1 MEFLQ
6 YDEMDVEETTNL
18 VCEMCSE
25 GQRLYKCP
33 RCSLFTC
40 SLKCCNDHKVKVN
53 HMLDYSLYKSNL
65 LINLFICS
73 IYSYLVMVL
82 EIVHL
87 LFHAE
92 VSQKII

>member
-6 YDEMDVEETTNL
+6 YDEMDVEETSNL

-40 SLKCCNDHKVKVN
+40 SLKCCNDHKVKVIIIC
-53 HMLDYSLYKSNL
+53 
-65 LINLFICS
+65 LIILC
-73 IYSYLVMVL
+73 IYLTY
-82 EIVHL
+82 
-87 LFHAE
+87 
-92 VSQKII
+92 